1 MSNARPI
8 PLSCPPTGKD
18 GVLRGCNALITGG
31 AKGIGLAIARRLAA
45 DGAAIALIGRDVAAL
60 ERASEELGA
69 RHAVADVT
77 DPEALHNAIASLG
90 PCDILVNNAGAAIS
104 KPFAKHEIKDFQ
116 AMLAVNL
123 FSAVAACQS
132 VLPGMRARGFGR
144 IVNIASTAGLKGYA
158 YVTAYVA
165 AKHALVGFTRALAL
179 ETVKDGVT
187 VNAVCP
193 GFTDTDMLS
202 RAVATIAAAGGN
214 SEQEAR
220 NKLASGNP
228 AGRLIQPEEV
238 AEAVAFLC
246 RRDAGA
252 MTGQAIAVACGEV

>member
-1 MSNARPI
+1 MAGSIPVMTDSASTAPNAI
-8 PLSCPPTGKD
+8 
-18 GVLRGCNALITGG
+18 VTGG

-45 DGAAIALIGRDVAAL
+45 DGAATALIGRDVAAL
-60 ERASEELGA
+60 QRAADELSA
-69 RHAVADVT
+69 RYGIADVT
-77 DPEALHNAIASLG
+77 DPEALTAAITALG

-104 KPFAKHEIKDFQ
+104 KSFAKHDVQDFQ

-123 FSAVAACQS
+123 LSAVAACQA

-144 IVNIASTAGLKGYA
+144 VVNIASTAGLKGYA
-158 YVTAYVA
+158 YVTAYAA

-179 ETVKDGVT
+179 ETVKDGIT

-202 RAVATIAAAGGN
+202 RAVATIAAAGGR
-214 SEQEAR
+214 SEDEAR
-220 NKLASGNP
+220 SKLASGNP
-228 AGRLIQPEEV
+228 AGRLVQPREV
-238 AEAVAFLC
+238 AEVVAFLC

-252 MTGQAIAVACGEV
+252 MTGQAIAVAYGEV

>member
-1 MSNARPI
+1 MPVAI
-8 PLSCPPTGKD
+8 
-18 GVLRGCNALITGG
+18 ITGG
-31 AKGIGLAIARRLAA
+31 AKGIGLAIARRLAG
-45 DGAAIALIGRDVAAL
+45 DGMSVALLGRDAAAL
-60 ERASEELGA
+60 ERAAGELGA

-77 DPEALHNAIASLG
+77 DHAALRDAIDSLG

-104 KPFAKHEIKDFQ
+104 KPFAKHAVADFQ

-123 FSAVAACQS
+123 LSAVVACQA

-179 ETVKDGVT
+179 ETVKDGIT

-193 GFTDTDMLS
+193 GFTDTDMVA
-202 RAVATIAAAGGN
+202 RAAATIAAAGGR
-214 SEQEAR
+214 SPRETRE
-220 NKLASGNP
+220 KLASGNP
-228 AGRLIQPEEV
+228 AGRLVRPEEV
-238 AEAVAFLC
+238 AETVAFLC
-246 RRDAGA
+246 RRDASA